1 VITDLIPS
9 PLIKQLKAG
18 GRMVIPDRWRVFSGN
33 KPRDNRLLVH
43 LRVLF
48 SLLAQENS
56 PDEVSGLQSFLCPS
70 EGKKQ
75 RQDSELKP
83 HAGVFGYQREVCPDL
98 HKGPTP

>member
-18 GRMVIPDRWRVFSGN
+18 GRMVIPDRWREFSGN
-33 KPRDNRLLVH
+33 KPRDNRLLSH

-56 PDEVSGLQSFLCPS
+56 PDEVSGLQTFLCPS
-70 EGKKQ
+70 EGKNSARIANSNRTPECLVTSVKL
-75 RQDSELKP
+75 S
-83 HAGVFGYQREVCPDL
+83 
-98 HKGPTP
+98 GPIA